1 MNTRGTLTLH
11 SLMASHNHLL
21 SKPIQTKFIII
32 IIFLVSVQIKF
43 TNELPKKSIC
53 QIITYNL
60 GCLEE
65 L

>member
-11 SLMASHNHLL
+11 SLMVSHNRQL
-21 SKPIQTKFIII
+21 SKPIKTKFIIII

-53 QIITYNL
+53 QIIT
-60 GCLEE
+60 
-65 L
+65 